1 MKIICR
7 YALKNSKILPRRKIR
22 VEGIIFSLEKSVTGS
37 ATAVANRLDGAL
49 SDRAYHYVCGE
60 GIVYALAHPTRF
72 AAHSGGTADERYI
85 GAALVLPAAKSDEKN
100 CPYAVYRRSE
110 ADIRTGNVFG
120 TAVELA
126 ADLCRRFGLDPCADG
141 VILTRKEA
149 AERGI
154 AAKGESPEEVF
165 DASGG
170 KYSAEKLRNEIGR
183 RLAALCG

>member
-110 ADIRTGNVFG
+110 ADIRIRNGG
-120 TAVELA
+120 
-126 ADLCRRFGLDPCADG
+126 R
-141 VILTRKEA
+141 TRGGSVPTVRA
-149 AERGI
+149 RSLRGRSYPDAERGGS
-154 AAKGESPEEVF
+154 ARDRGKGRKP
-165 DASGG
+165 
-170 KYSAEKLRNEIGR
+170 R
-183 RLAALCG
+183 RGL

>member
-72 AAHSGGTADERYI
+72 AAHSGGTADERSI

-154 AAKGESPEEVF
+154 AAEGASPESVF
-165 DASGG
+165 ETLGG
-170 KYSAEKLRNEIGR
+170 KMSAKKLREQISKL
-183 RLAALCG
+183 LAG

>member
-72 AAHSGGTADERYI
+72 AAHSGER
-85 GAALVLPAAKSDEKN
+85 
-100 CPYAVYRRSE
+100 
-110 ADIRTGNVFG
+110 RTKD
-120 TAVELA
+120 T
-126 ADLCRRFGLDPCADG
+126 
-141 VILTRKEA
+141 
-149 AERGI
+149 
-154 AAKGESPEEVF
+154 
-165 DASGG
+165 
-170 KYSAEKLRNEIGR
+170 
-183 RLAALCG
+183 